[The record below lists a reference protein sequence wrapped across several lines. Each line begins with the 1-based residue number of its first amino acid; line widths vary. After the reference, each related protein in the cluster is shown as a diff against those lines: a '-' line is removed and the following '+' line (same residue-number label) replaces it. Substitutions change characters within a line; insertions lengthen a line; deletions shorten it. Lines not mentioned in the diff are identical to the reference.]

1 MQACVCVCVS
11 VRLGMCVCVGGGG
24 VGRCERDLGSVY
36 SSMQCVG
43 ARVRSACKLVSL
55 CVCVQVRMCACPFMQ
70 GGVGWGGGGSMHACA
85 GGLIRV
91 GQHLQNID
99 SLDNEGCID
108 AYLTDGGLD
117 IKIQG
122 TLMHSS
128 FGAHKQ
134 NTSVCEPV
142 ALLKG
147 RKWRWPMVC
156 GLRSMV

>member
-1 MQACVCVCVS
+1 MQACEF
-11 VRLGMCVCVGGGG
+11 MCV
-24 VGRCERDLGSVY
+24 RASTY
-36 SSMQCVG
+36 
-43 ARVRSACKLVSL
+43 
-55 CVCVQVRMCACPFMQ
+55 VRMSVHARW
-70 GGVGWGGGGSMHACA
+70 GGGGGGSMHACA

-147 RKWRWPMVC
+147 RKWRWTMVC